1 MRPFDPRLLRYARAT
16 RGLLIGLGLLSLV
29 QAAVAIALAWLIAF
43 TVTAVFESG
52 ETLAGLTVPLGALLA
67 VVALRA
73 TTQYLQESWSARA
86 SALVKAE
93 LADELVAHVAAL
105 GPSWLVSARRSHVV
119 VLLSS
124 GLDALDEYFARYL
137 PQLVAS
143 LVVPIL
149 VLAALAVAD
158 LLSAVIVAVTLPLI
172 PLFMVL
178 IGWRTQVEQRR
189 QWNALQ
195 TLGGHFLDVLRGL
208 VTLKVFGRADGQ
220 AVAIAE
226 VSERYRRRTMR
237 VLRISFL
244 SSFTLELL
252 ATLSVAIVAVEV
264 GLRLVDGG
272 LNLRT
277 ALFVLVLAP
286 EAYLPLRQVGVHYHA
301 SQAGLA
307 AAEELF
313 GILEVDAA
321 RPVGGRVDLRH
332 RTIQMDG
339 VAVQH
344 DDRVDPSLVTTFDVK
359 PGETVALV
367 GPSGG
372 GKSTALGCLLGTVE
386 PTSGV
391 VRAGDSEDPV
401 AWRSQIAWM
410 PQHPGFVRG
419 SIAENVRVVAPA
431 ASDAEVEWS
440 LQRAGADFVA
450 ELPQG
455 IDTPLGE
462 GGEGLSVG
470 QRQRLALARVFVRQ
484 TPMAVLDE
492 PTAGLDGGTER
503 TVVSAISSLRGERTV
518 VVVAHRPALADQAD
532 RVVVIAPP
540 QRTGHDV

>member
-16 RGLLIGLGLLSLV
+16 RGLLIGLGLLAVV
-29 QAAVAIALAWLIAF
+29 QASVAIALAGLIAF

-52 ETLAGLTVPLGALLA
+52 ETLAGLAVPLGGLLA
-67 VVALRA
+67 VIALRA
-73 TTQYLQESWSARA
+73 MTQYLQESWSARA
-86 SALVKAE
+86 SARVKAE

-105 GPSWLVSARRSHVV
+105 GPSWLVSARRSRLV

-143 LVVPIL
+143 LVVPVL
-149 VLAALAVAD
+149 VLAALAIAD
-158 LLSAVIVAVTLPLI
+158 PLSAVIVAVTLPLI

-252 ATLSVAIVAVEV
+252 ATLSVAIVAVEI
-264 GLRLVDGG
+264 GIRLVGGG

-321 RPVGGRVDLRH
+321 QPVDGTVDLRH
-332 RTIQMDG
+332 RTLQLDG
-339 VAVQH
+339 ITVQH
-344 DDRVDPSLVTTFDVK
+344 DERVDPSLVTTFDVQ
-359 PGETVALV
+359 PGETLALV

-372 GKSTALGCLLGTVE
+372 GKSTALGCLLGIVE

-391 VRAGDSEDPV
+391 VRAGDSEVPA

-450 ELPQG
+450 DLPQG

-484 TPMAVLDE
+484 TPVAVLDE

-532 RVVVIAPP
+532 RVVVVAPP
-540 QRTGHDV
+540 ARAGRDA